1 MEPVLMVLLPG
12 VLGGIALALAMPWLW
27 RSPRPYREPS
37 PAPTSPAMINMARI
51 RIEGPGG
58 LGLVAMAAA
67 VAIAQPGIRAA
78 ITLGLLFGV
87 PLGLFLIALR
97 RRNGPLT
104 SSHELGAHTMLPLER

>member
-1 MEPVLMVLLPG
+1 MEPVLIVLLPG
-12 VLGGIALALAMPWLW
+12 VIGGIALALLMPWRW
-27 RSPRPYREPS
+27 RSSRPYREPALAPPN
-37 PAPTSPAMINMARI
+37 PALINMARI

-78 ITLGLLFGV
+78 MTLALVLGV
-87 PLGLFLIALR
+87 PLGLALIALR

-104 SSHELGAHTMLPLER
+104 SSHELGAHAMLPLER